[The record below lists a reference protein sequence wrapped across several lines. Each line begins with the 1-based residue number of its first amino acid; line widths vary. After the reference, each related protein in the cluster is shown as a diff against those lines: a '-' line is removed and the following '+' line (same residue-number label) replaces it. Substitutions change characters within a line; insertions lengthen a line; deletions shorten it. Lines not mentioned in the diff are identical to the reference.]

1 MKASRTTAVDVTKPD
16 RESPAALNVEKIRGD
31 FPILDREVKG
41 EALVYLDS
49 AATSQK
55 PQAVIDKLVECYTR
69 YFANPHRGIHTLSQ
83 EATEHYENARE
94 KLASFLGAQTSGVVF
109 TRNCTEA
116 INLVAYAWARRRLG
130 PGDRI
135 LTTVTEHHSNL
146 VPWQM
151 AASDTGARLDYLP
164 VTNDG
169 YLDLSALDDLL
180 TAETKLVAL
189 SGASNVLGT
198 VNALDELIRGAKRVG
213 ALVLVDGA
221 QLVPHAPVDFDKLGA
236 DFLAVAGHKMLGPSG
251 VGALIARPELLD
263 EMEPF
268 MGGGGMILDV
278 RLEGSKWIEAPWKF
292 EAGTPPLAEAIGLGA
307 AVDYLSKIGM
317 ERVREHERKL
327 SAYALE
333 RFAELEDFTLFG
345 PWNPDHRLATF
356 SFNVGDGRGGIIHP
370 HDAGTFLD
378 GMGIAV
384 RAGHHCA
391 KPLMRR
397 LGVVAT
403 TRASCYLYNTTAE
416 IDLLV
421 EGIHRMRNFFAGA

>member
-1 MKASRTTAVDVTKPD
+1 MNQSQATAAEYKQPD
-16 RESPAALNVEKIRGD
+16 REQIPELDVERIRED
-31 FPILDREVKG
+31 FPILGRTVKG
-41 EALVYLDS
+41 KPLVYLDS

-55 PQAVIDKLVECYTR
+55 PKVVIDALVDCYTR
-69 YFANPHRGIHTLSQ
+69 HYANPHRGVHTLSE
-83 EATEHYENARE
+83 EATELYEGARE
-94 KLASFLGAQTSGVVF
+94 KLASFLGAEPSGVVF

-116 INLVAYAWARRRLG
+116 INLVAYAWARRNLG
-130 PGDRI
+130 SGDRI
-135 LTTVTEHHSNL
+135 LATVAEHHSNM

-151 AASDTGARLDYLP
+151 AARDSGFAVDYLP
-164 VTNDG
+164 VTDEG
-169 YLDLSALDDLL
+169 YFDLTDLDSML
-180 TAETKLVAL
+180 TSSTKLVAV

-198 VNALDELIRGAKRVG
+198 VNGLGELIKAAKRVG

-221 QLVPHAPVDFDKLGA
+221 QLVPHTPVDFSSLDA
-236 DFLAVAGHKMLGPSG
+236 DFLAIAGHKMLGPSG
-251 VGALIARPELLD
+251 LGALIARPELLE

-278 RLEGSKWIEAPWKF
+278 SLEGSKWIESPWKF

-307 AVDYLSKIGM
+307 AVDYLRAIGM

-327 SAYALE
+327 SRYALE
-333 RFAELEDFTLFG
+333 RFAELDDFTLFG
-345 PWNPDHRLATF
+345 PRDPDHRLATF

-370 HDAGTFLD
+370 HDAGTYFD
-378 GMGIAV
+378 GMGIAI
-384 RAGHHCA
+384 RAGHHCT

-403 TRASCYLYNTTAE
+403 NRASCYIYNTTGE

-421 EGIHRMRNFFAGA
+421 DGIHRMRKFFSGA